1 MLFSAR
7 RAPLPALMP
16 ASKES
21 TQMPNAES
29 TVGPALLVVH
39 SGESSHAIA
48 PGYGV
53 DTIGREARA
62 GEQIDDPRI
71 FRAHLRAVS
80 DDGQWRIVDNSPSG
94 MFVDGPHKGS
104 VTVSDKTNVRF
115 GDTTGGK
122 ALTFEVVRPS
132 NSPEEQSRE
141 QQAADQSDDQNS
153 EPDPGVV
160 RAGAAAA
167 ARRRELDI
175 SQRSLAS
182 DGIINAGALIAFEKG
197 RSWPRERTRA
207 KLEEVLRWPAGTIA
221 RIRQGEP
228 VAYEA
233 PPAPTPEATPEASP
247 SDGPASLIAQAV
259 AAAVDTCS
267 LAIAALPPPEDPEFT
282 ERAAPILAD
291 LRQLE
296 AIAVQATRISRITPE
311 LIKAM
316 GAVRRHHDNLM
327 TLGATAPGATL
338 AQRLYAARRRANLS
352 TLETAQAAGV
362 AEEMIVRAEAEG
374 VLPTGAADA
383 IEALISQIN

>member
-1 MLFSAR
+1 
-7 RAPLPALMP
+7 
-16 ASKES
+16 
-21 TQMPNAES
+21 MPNADS
-29 TVGPALLVVH
+29 PVGPALLAAH
-39 SGESSHAIA
+39 SGEPSHAIA
-48 PGYGV
+48 PDRDV
-53 DTIGREARA
+53 VTIGRTPRA
-62 GEQIDDPRI
+62 GVQIDDPDVSQ
-71 FRAHLRAVS
+71 AHLRAVS
-80 DDGQWRIVDNSPSG
+80 EDGPWRILGSSPSG
-94 MFVDGPHKGS
+94 MFVDGRRKGS
-104 VTVSDKTNVRF
+104 VAVSDKTIVRF
-115 GDTTGGK
+115 GDPTGGK

-132 NSPEEQSRE
+132 NSPEEQRRE
-141 QQAADQSDDQNS
+141 QRPADQSDGQSS

-175 SQRSLAS
+175 SQRSLAA

-207 KLEEVLRWPAGTIA
+207 KLEEVLQWPPGTIA

-228 VAYEA
+228 AGQPAISASEA
-233 PPAPTPEATPEASP
+233 DAEAEPAE
-247 SDGPASLIAQAV
+247 GPASLIAQAV
-259 AAAVDTCS
+259 AAAIDTCS

-311 LIKAM
+311 LIRAL
-316 GAVRRHHDNLM
+316 GAVRRYHDKLM

-352 TLETAQAAGV
+352 ASETAQAAGV
-362 AEEMIVRAEAEG
+362 AEEMIVRAEAEEA
-374 VLPTGAADA
+374 LPAEAAEA
-383 IEALISQIN
+383 IEALIRQIN